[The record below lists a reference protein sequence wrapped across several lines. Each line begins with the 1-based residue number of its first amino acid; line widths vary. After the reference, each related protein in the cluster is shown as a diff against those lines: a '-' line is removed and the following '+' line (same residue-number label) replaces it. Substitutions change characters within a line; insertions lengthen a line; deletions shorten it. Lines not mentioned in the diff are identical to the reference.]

1 ERLLVGP
8 KATQRLVVT
17 ATLSAGSTE
26 DVTGKAIY
34 STNDDSVADV
44 SPEGLVTAKA
54 PGETAIMIRHLG
66 QVAVARI
73 AVLPATIPPS
83 WREPARRNFIDP
95 IVFDK
100 LRKLRVPPSDL
111 CGDEEFI
118 RRASLDTVGMIPP
131 PEEVRSFL
139 GNRDPQKRAKLIDA
153 LLQRPEWA
161 DVWALKWNDLL
172 RNNPRL

>member
-34 STNDDSVADV
+34 STNDDSVAVV
-44 SPEGLVTAKA
+44 SREGLVTAKA

-73 AVLPATIPPS
+73 AVLPAAAPPS
-83 WREPARRNFIDP
+83 WPDPQAGAPPARRNFIDR

-100 LRKLRVPPSDL
+100 LRKLRVPPSNL
-111 CGDEEFI
+111 CTDEEFI
-118 RRASLDTVGMIPP
+118 RRASLDTIGMIPT
-131 PEEVRSFL
+131 PEEVRNFL
-139 GNRDPQKRAKLIDA
+139 ADRDP
-153 LLQRPEWA
+153 
-161 DVWALKWNDLL
+161 
-172 RNNPRL
+172 